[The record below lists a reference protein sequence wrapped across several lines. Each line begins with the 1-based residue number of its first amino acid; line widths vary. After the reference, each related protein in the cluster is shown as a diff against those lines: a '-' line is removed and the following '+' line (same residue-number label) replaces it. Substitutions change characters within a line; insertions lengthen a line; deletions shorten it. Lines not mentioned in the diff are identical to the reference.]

1 MKQEKKPKRIKPPK
15 APKPEPIPTGNGLEF
30 KIRPLDENERM
41 ILLAGAV
48 SSYIKEEKYYRRH
61 PEEV

>member
-1 MKQEKKPKRIKPPK
+1 MK
-15 APKPEPIPTGNGLEF
+15 LEF